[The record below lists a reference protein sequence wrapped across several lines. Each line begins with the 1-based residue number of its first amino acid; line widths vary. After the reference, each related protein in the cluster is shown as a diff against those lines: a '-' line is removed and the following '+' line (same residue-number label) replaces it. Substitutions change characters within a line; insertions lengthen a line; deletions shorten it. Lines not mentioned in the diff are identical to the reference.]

1 MTSLDIR
8 DMKGKKRVEK
18 LMWKVE
24 QIHKQ
29 WLSAPSPSGEIDTR
43 ESPANEALNKEMA
56 ARMAN
61 LLEGL
66 DFPITKEQIINHLQN
81 RAGDTN
87 QNMDDILKFVQSR
100 LQNNLKYNNV
110 YEIEKTM
117 NLVKE
122 R

>member
-1 MTSLDIR
+1 
-8 DMKGKKRVEK
+8 
-18 LMWKVE
+18 
-24 QIHKQ
+24 
-29 WLSAPSPSGEIDTR
+29 
-43 ESPANEALNKEMA
+43 MA
-56 ARMAN
+56 VRMAN

-66 DFPITKEQIINHLQN
+66 DFPITKEQIISHLQN
-81 RAGDTN
+81 KAGDTN
-87 QNMDDILKFVQSR
+87 QSR